1 MRLPKALM
9 FAALLAAGAAQMPLS
24 LMSGSMLPVSSAW
37 AQMSSALQPPPPFL
51 GKDLLALCQ
60 APDASPQRS
69 GCLRYLQAA
78 VAMYE
83 ALVGEGKEISW
94 FCAPREAPAATL
106 RQQFVEYGADNADDM
121 AQDAI
126 KAVRMALSD
135 AFPCQE

>member
-1 MRLPKALM
+1 MLRRISGP
-9 FAALLAAGAAQMPLS
+9 FLAIMLVVGAAQ
-24 LMSGSMLPVSSAW
+24 
-37 AQMSSALQPPPPFL
+37 AQMPNALQPPPPFL
-51 GKDLLALCQ
+51 GKELLGLCQ
-60 APDASPQRS
+60 AAEGSAQRS

-94 FCAPREAPAATL
+94 FCAPREAPATLL
-106 RQQFVEYGADNADDM
+106 RQQFVAYAVENTEDM

-126 KAVRMALSD
+126 KAVRIAFTD

>member
-9 FAALLAAGAAQMPLS
+9 FAALLAAGAAQIS
-24 LMSGSMLPVSSAW
+24 LSMLPASSAW

-60 APDASPQRS
+60 APDASPQRN

-106 RQQFVEYGADNADDM
+106 RQQFVEYGAENADDM